1 MVYSPQPEIQAYWVA
16 VHKKHNLQA
25 FTQYDSSFESARW
38 NSSKSVYEIKFAR
51 QSDKSQVCPL
61 ALGQTDLVDL
71 HDRGRDPDVRPDP
84 RLTLC

>member
-51 QSDKSQVCPL
+51 QSDKSQTFMIEAEILMFVPTH
-61 ALGQTDLVDL
+61 A
-71 HDRGRDPDVRPDP
+71 
-84 RLTLC
+84 